1 MKNIKKIIAVLLCLL
16 LTFLLVAC
24 KDDTAG
30 GSEATEGG
38 EPEISSNVTSSTE
51 SSKGGILGNIFGGGA
66 GGNGNDKN
74 KTPKTY
80 DYTDPSIYTIDV
92 IGAMGEGAS
101 LGMLEARKEPAEVK
115 AAADKLLKEIEN
127 YPDTVEPA
135 AGGKKIY
142 VSNSGKDSNDGLSP
156 ETPVATLSKAGS
168 ISKKGDAIYLKRG
181 NFWRERITLKAG
193 VSLGA
198 YGSGNKPTL
207 YGSIDGMKLEWKQ
220 DSGNSNLWYVD
231 INTAQDIGN
240 IVFDH
245 GKAFANKKNSKEE
258 VIRDLNFYYQP
269 RGTTVYLY
277 SKENP
282 TQRFDSIEICKYD
295 NLIQQGSNST
305 VQNIRLMYTGTMGL
319 DLVNTV
325 NTMTQGLVIGY
336 VGGCYQK
343 GNGTT
348 RLGNGI
354 QLWGSCDGHYIDHC
368 HVYQCYDAGVSP
380 QWRKDNGTGTVSEV
394 NIKYTNNLLE
404 YSVYNFEYFLRNT
417 TGEFSNVEISNN
429 IMRYGGYGWG
439 TLSRPEK
446 SAGTNIQGGNSCKS
460 ENFVIKDNI
469 FVHGMPKLIRIRNTN
484 DSPMPEFIGNTYI
497 VNKNRDIYHTY
508 TKVFAAKDYVGK
520 TAAEVFGDE
529 TGKLIIY

>member
-1 MKNIKKIIAVLLCLL
+1 MLKFTKKIIAVILCLAL
-16 LTFLLVAC
+16 CVSLAAC
-24 KDDTAG
+24 GK
-30 GSEATEGG
+30 
-38 EPEISSNVTSSTE
+38 N
-51 SSKGGILGNIFGGGA
+51 GGGKK
-66 GGNGNDKN
+66 GLD
-74 KTPKTY
+74 P
-80 DYTDPSIYTIDV
+80 TDPSIYTIDIV
-92 IGAMGEGAS
+92 GAMQEGKS
-101 LGMLEARKEPAEVK
+101 LGLLEERNEPEEVK
-115 AAADKLLKEIEN
+115 KAADELLKKIEEF
-127 YPDTVEPA
+127 PDTVEPA
-135 AGGKKIY
+135 EGGRKIF
-142 VSNSGKDSNDGLSP
+142 VSNNGDDSNSGLS
-156 ETPVATLSKAGS
+156 ENEAVATLMKAAMVARS
-168 ISKKGDAIYLKRG
+168 GDAIYLERG
-181 NFWRERITLKAG
+181 SFWRERITLKDG
-193 VSLGA
+193 ISLGA
-198 YGSGNKPTL
+198 YGKGNKPTL
-207 YGSIDGMKLEWKQ
+207 YGSIDGMELEWKQ
-220 DSGNSNLWYVD
+220 DEDNENLWYVD
-231 INTAQDIGN
+231 VNTAQDIGN

-245 GKAFANKKNSKEE
+245 GKAFAQKKNKLEE
-258 VIRDLNFYYQP
+258 AIRDLNFFFQS

-277 SKENP
+277 SEEDP
-282 TQRFDSIEICKYD
+282 RERFYSIEICKYD

-380 QWRKDNGTGTVSEV
+380 QWRKGNGTGTVSEV

>member
-1 MKNIKKIIAVLLCLL
+1 MLKFTKKIIAVILCLAL
-16 LTFLLVAC
+16 CVSLAAC
-24 KDDTAG
+24 GK
-30 GSEATEGG
+30 
-38 EPEISSNVTSSTE
+38 N
-51 SSKGGILGNIFGGGA
+51 GGGKK
-66 GGNGNDKN
+66 GLD
-74 KTPKTY
+74 P
-80 DYTDPSIYTIDV
+80 TDPSIYTIDIV
-92 IGAMGEGAS
+92 GAMQEGKS
-101 LGMLEARKEPAEVK
+101 LGLLEERNEPEEVK
-115 AAADKLLKEIEN
+115 KAADELLKKIEEF
-127 YPDTVEPA
+127 PDTVEPA
-135 AGGKKIY
+135 EGGRKIF
-142 VSNSGKDSNDGLSP
+142 VSNNGDDSNSGLS
-156 ETPVATLSKAGS
+156 ENEAVATLMKAAMVARS
-168 ISKKGDAIYLKRG
+168 GDAIYLERG
-181 NFWRERITLKAG
+181 SFWRERITLKDG
-193 VSLGA
+193 ISLGA
-198 YGSGNKPTL
+198 YGKGNKPTL
-207 YGSIDGMKLEWKQ
+207 YGSIDGMELEWKQ
-220 DSGNSNLWYVD
+220 DEDNENLWYVD
-231 INTAQDIGN
+231 VNTAQDIGN

-245 GKAFANKKNSKEE
+245 GKAFAQKKNKLEE
-258 VIRDLNFYYQP
+258 AIRDLNFFFQS

-277 SKENP
+277 SEEDP
-282 TQRFDSIEICKYD
+282 RERFYSIEICKYD

-469 FVHGMPKLIRIRNTN
+469 FVHGMPKLIRINNTN
-484 DSPMPEFIGNTYI
+484 GSPMPTFSGNTYI
-497 VNKNRDIYHTY
+497 INKTRDFFVTSEG
-508 TKVFAAKDYVGK
+508 TVSVKGNENK
-520 TAAEVFGDE
+520 TAEEIYGDK
-529 TGKLIIY
+529 TGKIIIY